1 MYSRIVHGTACS
13 GIDFFWGGRR
23 NGAGSAKGKSSG
35 ASGGV
40 EPARGSMPEERAASK
55 RMVCGT
61 GDPGIHVL

>member
-23 NGAGSAKGKSSG
+23 NGAGPARGKSSG

-40 EPARGSMPEERAASK
+40 EPASGSMPEKRAAGK
-55 RMVCGT
+55 RMVRGAW
-61 GDPGIHVL
+61 DPDIHIL

>member
-13 GIDFFWGGRR
+13 GIDFLRRRR
-23 NGAGSAKGKSSG
+23 NGMQTAKGKSSQP
-35 ASGGV
+35 SGGV
-40 EPARGSMPEERAASK
+40 EPASGSVPEERAASK